1 MLRKIRRFYWKQR
14 DRGLGRQ
21 TVMAAVGAALF
32 LMIILGAVT
41 KNVIMPKN
49 ESQKNVARTE
59 TASGTAI
66 GAEPASGGGVAIENI
81 ETGIESEGE
90 KTDSTADDSN
100 NDVSVDMTDL
110 EPFLGFMS
118 ETAYEELKTQL
129 VQICQERNCSSVRK
143 LTYQQTQAFDV
154 TSFILLPDGSVYQCN
169 YNLKSCQMSVFKTDY
184 TEVQINQ
191 MKEKQLQ
198 EKQQKLEQEQKAEKQ
213 KLQKKKVEKKK
224 TIKKK
229 KAKKKPVK
237 KKVKKKRTKK

>member
-81 ETGIESEGE
+81 ETGFGG
-90 KTDSTADDSN
+90 
-100 NDVSVDMTDL
+100 DVYYYTQVDWRDL
-110 EPFLGFMS
+110 EGGFDQ
-118 ETAYEELKTQL
+118 YQL
-129 VQICQERNCSSVRK
+129 
-143 LTYQQTQAFDV
+143 
-154 TSFILLPDGSVYQCN
+154 
-169 YNLKSCQMSVFKTDY
+169 
-184 TEVQINQ
+184 
-191 MKEKQLQ
+191 
-198 EKQQKLEQEQKAEKQ
+198 KAEITDNYGR
-213 KLQKKKVEKKK
+213 VYSSEFF
-224 TIKKK
+224 
-229 KAKKKPVK
+229 
-237 KKVKKKRTKK
+237 R

>member
-81 ETGIESEGE
+81 ETGFGG
-90 KTDSTADDSN
+90 
-100 NDVSVDMTDL
+100 DVYYYTQVDWRDL
-110 EPFLGFMS
+110 EGGF
-118 ETAYEELKTQL
+118 EQYQL
-129 VQICQERNCSSVRK
+129 
-143 LTYQQTQAFDV
+143 
-154 TSFILLPDGSVYQCN
+154 
-169 YNLKSCQMSVFKTDY
+169 
-184 TEVQINQ
+184 
-191 MKEKQLQ
+191 
-198 EKQQKLEQEQKAEKQ
+198 KAEITDNYGR
-213 KLQKKKVEKKK
+213 VYSSEFF
-224 TIKKK
+224 
-229 KAKKKPVK
+229 
-237 KKVKKKRTKK
+237 R

>member
-81 ETGIESEGE
+81 ETGVESEGE

-110 EPFLGFMS
+110 EPFLGFMSETAYEELKTEIFNILQTYWFMS

-198 EKQQKLEQEQKAEKQ
+198 EEQQKLEQEQ
-213 KLQKKKVEKKK
+213 
-224 TIKKK
+224 
-229 KAKKKPVK
+229 
-237 KKVKKKRTKK
+237 